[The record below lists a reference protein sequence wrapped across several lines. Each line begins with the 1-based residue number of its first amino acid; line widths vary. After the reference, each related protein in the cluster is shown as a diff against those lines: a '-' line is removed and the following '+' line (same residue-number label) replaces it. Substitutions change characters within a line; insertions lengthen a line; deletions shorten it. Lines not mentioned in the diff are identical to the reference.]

1 MVLFDILKDI
11 NLNKSFS
18 LHNQEDF
25 EKTYNSFMINRFLS
39 MNPETVFEAE
49 MLNSIKHTPKK
60 YQYLFLSTMIE
71 SKNRYLKYIKQ
82 DKESEDAKL
91 LKCVSDYYY
100 VSEEKA
106 RELLKTISEEE
117 KEMIKQAYKDME
129 KSKQK
134 WSFVKCKN

>member
-49 MLNSIKHTPKK
+49 MLNSNKYIPKK

-71 SKNRYLKYIKQ
+71 PKNRYLKYIKQ
-82 DKESEDAKL
+82 DKESEDTKL
-91 LKCVSDYYY
+91 LKFVSDYYY
-100 VSEEKA
+100 ISEEKA

-129 KSKQK
+129 KSRRNK
-134 WSFVKCKN
+134 